1 MPSKSCNGLQ
11 ILIAAYLILI
21 AAYLISIAAYL
32 ILIAAY
38 LILIAAYL
46 ILIAAYLILIAAN
59 VKLSFSF
66 VFAIMYSYN
75 IKTKSTRVAQID
87 HLCKSVLIFRSI
99 NVVQSIQA
107 KRMKIVKISIHPA
120 YQLIHGKTRQKRFK
134 NVHLFCI

>member
-11 ILIAAYLILI
+11 ILIAAYLILIAAYLILIAAYLILI

-59 VKLSFSF
+59 IKLSFSF

-87 HLCKSVLIFRSI
+87 
-99 NVVQSIQA
+99 Q
-107 KRMKIVKISIHPA
+107 IHQCSSK
-120 YQLIHGKTRQKRFK
+120 YTGQTHENCQNLYTSCLST
-134 NVHLFCI
+134 NTW